1 MNLLHDW
8 FKDMDMRQNLVLP
21 PEDLKL
27 WTKDDKEGYGIWK
40 EGKNK
45 QNTEEDYRKVII
57 QLNKDYNIE
66 EIYNQVEAGI
76 SALER
81 LLDFS
86 KLVPT
91 FDVEKDIEDAYGENI
106 RIEKDFIKF
115 GLNFVK
121 SFEANSNKAE
131 VMTDSPQLSQLD
143 KSGLIT
149 EHIEQIEVAEEETAV
164 MDVKPEPG
172 KISYN
177 SEAKSSKVE
186 EVGKDD
192 STPVHNEGVAS
203 VQVEVRR
210 KKKKRRSK

>member
-1 MNLLHDW
+1 MLKEKVDGTLLM
-8 FKDMDMRQNLVLP
+8 KDI
-21 PEDLKL
+21 ELKRV
-27 WTKDDKEGYGIWK
+27 Y
-40 EGKNK
+40 
-45 QNTEEDYRKVII
+45 
-57 QLNKDYNIE
+57 
-66 EIYNQVEAGI
+66 
-76 SALER
+76 
-81 LLDFS
+81 LDFS

-91 FDVEKDIEDAYGENI
+91 FDVEKDIEDAYGVNI
-106 RIEKDFIKF
+106 RIEKDF

-192 STPVHNEGVAS
+192 STPVHTDTTISQEIDSSSKIQQITPVAKEES
-203 VQVEVRR
+203 LCRFL
-210 KKKKRRSK
+210 KPNI